1 MSSGSGIS
9 WDAYDGHI
17 PPTPFEEYSA
27 KYAGFFKMK
36 REDGILELRLH
47 TDDGPYV
54 HGHAAHNAWS
64 RVWQDVGNDAENQV
78 LILTATGDSWF
89 RGDPDR
95 VQARPIIEEEP
106 DTIFQQTFDGW
117 KHIESFVGN
126 LDIPTIAAVNGPGI
140 HTEFALYCD
149 VTLAAEDADFMDP
162 HFLAGVA
169 PGDGQALAL
178 QALMGT
184 KRAAYYI
191 YGGKSI
197 PARTA
202 LELGIVS
209 DVVPRE
215 ELLDRAWEIA
225 RFIMK
230 RPRFARWAT
239 HNILSRPWKK
249 LVAEDFGF
257 HMSQQA
263 LAKIGVKELV
273 PIRALIE
280 DAADRKLW

>member
-1 MSSGSGIS
+1 
-9 WDAYDGHI
+9 
-17 PPTPFEEYSA
+17 
-27 KYAGFFKMK
+27 MK
-36 REDGILELRLH
+36 QEDGILELRLH
-47 TDDGPYV
+47 TDDGPYA

-89 RGDPDR
+89 RGAPDR

-106 DTIFQQTFDGW
+106 DTIFQQTIDSR
-117 KHIESFVGN
+117 KHNENNDSN
-126 LDIPTIAAVNGPGI
+126 HDNPTNTTDNRPGI

-162 HFLAGVA
+162 HILAGVA